1 MKRTLSPDMILV
13 AVFIGIAIGILLQ
26 RWLSVEN
33 AIAQH
38 GARLLVLEADHA
50 ERLKFKARAKTVC
63 AASMAQDR
71 AELAQILGNQP
82 AHSPLP

>member
-50 ERLKFKARAKTVC
+50 ERLKFKARAKTVWGI
-63 AASMAQDR
+63 ALRFVHKFSFGLIKRD
-71 AELAQILGNQP
+71 
-82 AHSPLP
+82 